1 MLKAESTNKLKVESS
16 RLKVMNHLSGEKTH
30 IIIRYVLCL
39 VFFVSVSSVV
49 SPSRLYAGA
58 DSKLSKKIGA
68 NDAVLLADPTGKVL
82 FSKNAGKKLVP
93 ASTLKIFTALFSLE
107 TLGPDFR
114 FQTEFYL
121 DKASNLIIKGYGDPL
136 IVSEVVE
143 EIAETLKEKISTY
156 NDLVLD
162 DSYFTHPLTI
172 PGVTSS
178 LQPYDAPNGALCVNF
193 NTVYFKRKKN
203 GTYVSAESQTPLLP
217 FVMKKVKASKLKKG
231 RIIFSQKRNEVT
243 LYAGH
248 LFEYFLTKAGIR
260 QKGRIRLGRVDKR
273 TDRLIYRHHS
283 RFTLAEIVSRLM
295 EHSNNFAANQMM
307 IAAGAK
313 IADPPGTLDKGVQ
326 AATQFAEEKLGPD
339 NLNIVEGSGISR
351 ENRIS
356 ADTML
361 TVLKAFEPYRHLL
374 RYEDGVYFKTGTLYG
389 ISTRAGY
396 LEGSNGTLYPFVI
409 FFNSRRKSAEKIV
422 PDIIKLLK

>member
-1 MLKAESTNKLKVESS
+1 MLKVESS
-16 RLKVMNHLSGEKTH
+16 RLKVMNHLSGKKSH

-39 VFFVSVSSVV
+39 VFLVSVSSVV
-49 SPSRLYAGA
+49 SPSGLYAGA

-68 NDAVLLADPTGKVL
+68 NDAVLLADPNGKVL
-82 FSKNAGKKLVP
+82 FSKNAGKRLVP

-107 TLGPDFR
+107 TLGSDFR

-136 IVSEVVE
+136 IVSEAVK
-143 EIAETLKEKISTY
+143 EIAEALKEKISTY

-162 DSYFTHPLTI
+162 DSYFTHPLAI

-193 NTVYFKRKKN
+193 NTVYFKRNKN
-203 GTYVSAESQTPLLP
+203 GTYVSAEPQTPLLP

-231 RIIFSQKRNEVT
+231 RIIFSQKRHEIT

-248 LFEYFLTKAGIR
+248 LFRHFLSEAGID
-260 QKGRIRLGRVDKR
+260 QKGRIRLGRVHKG
-273 TDRLIYRHHS
+273 TDRLIYRHRS
-283 RFTLAEIVSRLM
+283 RFTLAETVSRL
-295 EHSNNFAANQMM
+295 
-307 IAAGAK
+307 
-313 IADPPGTLDKGVQ
+313 
-326 AATQFAEEKLGPD
+326 
-339 NLNIVEGSGISR
+339 
-351 ENRIS
+351 
-356 ADTML
+356 
-361 TVLKAFEPYRHLL
+361 TVLRAFEPYRHLL

-409 FFNSRRKSAEKIV
+409 FFNSRGKSAKKMI
-422 PDIIKLLK
+422 PYISKLLE

>member
-1 MLKAESTNKLKVESS
+1 
-16 RLKVMNHLSGEKTH
+16 MNHLSGKKPH

-39 VFFVSVSSVV
+39 IFFVSISSVV
-49 SPSRLYAGA
+49 SPSVLYAGA

-68 NDAVLLADPTGKVL
+68 NDAVLVADPTGKVL
-82 FSKNAGKKLVP
+82 FSKNAGKRLVP

-107 TLGPDFR
+107 TLGSDFR

-136 IVSEVVE
+136 IVSEVVK
-143 EIAETLKEKISTY
+143 EIAETLKEKISTH

-203 GTYVSAESQTPLLP
+203 GTYVSAEPQTPLLP

-231 RIIFSQKRNEVT
+231 RIIFSQKRHEIT

-248 LFEYFLTKAGIR
+248 LFRHFLSEAGID
-260 QKGRIRLGRVDKR
+260 QKGRIRLGKVDKK
-273 TDRLIYRHHS
+273 TDRLIYRYRS

-313 IADPPGTLDKGVQ
+313 ISKPPGTLDKGVQ
-326 AATQFAEEKLGPD
+326 TATQFAEEKLGLD

-361 TVLKAFEPYRHLL
+361 TVLRAFEPYRHLL

-409 FFNSRRKSAEKIV
+409 FFNTRGKSAEKAVSDIV
-422 PDIIKLLK
+422 QLLE